1 MELWKAK
8 GAIPFYL
15 VVFFTS
21 FVQMG
26 LFILFQRWL
35 SFSFDGPSFFW
46 RSMLLQ
52 FSLFVPHIFMMPVA
66 SFFAGRFSK
75 GRVMAWSSVGMT
87 AALIAIAVL
96 FGLDIGWVAFG
107 LMLLYG
113 IFLSIF
119 SPAKLGIIK
128 ELFGESRLTNANS
141 WQMVFSILGIMSV
154 SFLTIGFTPDE
165 DATIPYLVLPYVFLG
180 VSVISTI
187 FTFFIP
193 RGRYYTKLKMR
204 SPKRNFAATWSMPLV
219 RLSILGLAIFWAI
232 SQIFLLLSQDLTGEH
247 LMSLFQKSLI
257 LTAIG
262 YIVGSRVAAYAS
274 KTFIEVGL
282 VPFAVF
288 GSAIITF
295 TIPFVETHWLQSILY
310 AMLGGFAGFIFVILR
325 TVIQQFT
332 RPDSSGRIHAVS
344 NMIQMSILLLLL
356 GGQSLLLIFTDIEV
370 HQFFFFVAIMLTIC
384 FVLTYR
390 LTPMAFLRAV
400 LRFLFAF
407 VFRYRLKTNG
417 VRNIPETG
425 PVLLVGS
432 HYSFIDWA
440 VLQMCCPRPLKIAS
454 NWNTSPAWYQRWLR
468 YSSFLIPI
476 HRRDPKPAMEA
487 IHQALLDGEAIVIFP
502 EGEVSK
508 TPHITR
514 FSIDYSE
521 AIKDTEAKIVPFYI
535 QGLWGGPYSHASDA
549 VMLGPASTRI
559 VSVGFAPAIP
569 ATTSEEE
576 IRTRLRDLAIT
587 TWDNAINHYKT
598 IVPMWLTAM
607 KRRRFRPILIDPA
620 GDHVSGYKMIRLVR
634 NISRRL
640 RKKARNNDKIA
651 LLLPSS
657 REGAM
662 AYISILAAGK
672 TTVNLNY
679 TSPADVVVNC
689 VRRTKVNVIVT
700 SKAFYEKLC
709 RKNPAFEPLQ
719 NEAELFF
726 FDEMEHSVKFLE
738 FVVTALESI
747 FVPKFILERFWFAR
761 AKLSDTATILFS
773 SGSEGTPKGVKL
785 SHKNFIANTQ
795 QTDAVVR
802 LRRSDVMLAEL
813 PIFHSFGLTAT
824 ILMPLLDGVP
834 MVLLPDPTDIKTMAR
849 ACAEHKATILM
860 GTPTF
865 LRAFS
870 VNRWVHPM
878 CLDYLR
884 LVVSGAEKLRQEM
897 RDSFKLKFGK
907 NIFEAYGCTE
917 TAPMATMN
925 SPNVLLDDFLT
936 MEKCNEI
943 GTIGLPVPGT
953 RIAIA
958 DPETNE
964 FLPIGSE
971 GMVLIGGPQVMQGYF
986 EDEDRT
992 KASIVEKNGHR
1003 WYRTGDKGKLSPD
1016 GFITLLDRYSR
1027 FAKLGGEMISLT
1039 AVESRIQDTKLL
1051 EGSEFITVA
1060 VADSVKGERIVLM
1073 FTGEFDP
1080 DEIARSLRKSGIPP
1094 LMIPGSVFKVD
1105 SLPKLG
1111 SGKWDFTN
1119 LKKLANELTSQP
1131 VNK

>member
-1 MELWKAK
+1 MDLWKAK

-15 VVFFTS
+15 VVFCTT

-35 SFSFDGPSFFW
+35 SFSFEGSAFFW

-52 FSLFVPHIFMMPVA
+52 FSLFVPQIFMFPA
-66 SFFAGRFSK
+66 SGYFAGRFSK

-113 IFLSIF
+113 IFLSVF
-119 SPAKLGIIK
+119 SPAKLGVIK
-128 ELFGESRLTNANS
+128 ELFGEARLTNANS
-141 WQMVFSILGIMSV
+141 WQMVFSVLGIMTV
-154 SFLTIGFTPDE
+154 SCLTIGFTPDE
-165 DATIPYLVLPYVFLG
+165 ASPIPYLVLPYVFLG
-180 VSVISTI
+180 ISVISTV
-187 FTFFIP
+187 FCFFIP

-204 SPKRNFAATWSMPLV
+204 SPKRNFSATWSNPLV

-247 LMSLFQKSLI
+247 LVSFFQKSLI

-262 YIVGSRVAAYAS
+262 YIVGSRIAAYAS
-274 KTFIEVGL
+274 KTFVEVGL
-282 VPFAVF
+282 VPFAVV

-295 TIPFVETHWLQSILY
+295 SLPFVDTPWLQATLY
-310 AMLGGFAGFIFVILR
+310 ACLGTFAGFIFVILR

-344 NMIQMSILLLLL
+344 NMIQMSILFLVL
-356 GGQSLLLIFTDIEV
+356 GAQSLLLIFTDIEV
-370 HQFFFFVAIMLTIC
+370 RQFFFFVAIILTVC
-384 FVLTYR
+384 FVLTFR
-390 LTPMAFLRAV
+390 QTPMALLRAV
-400 LRFLFAF
+400 LRFLFAV
-407 VFRYRLKTNG
+407 VFRYRLKIHG

-440 VLQMCCPRPLKIAS
+440 VLQMCSPRPLKIAS

-476 HRRDPKPAMEA
+476 HRRDPKPAMES
-487 IHQALLDGEAIVIFP
+487 IHKALLNGEAVVIFP

-508 TPHITR
+508 TPHISR

-521 AIKDTEAKIVPFYI
+521 AIQDTNALIVPFYI
-535 QGLWGGPYSHASDA
+535 QGLWGGPYSHASDSI
-549 VMLGPASTRI
+549 MLGPASTRI
-559 VSVGFAPAIP
+559 VSVGFAPTIP
-569 ATTSEEE
+569 ATTPEEE
-576 IRTRLRDLAIT
+576 IRTRLRDLAIS
-587 TWDNAINHYKT
+587 TWDHAINHYKS

-607 KRRRFRPILIDPA
+607 KRRRFKPILIDPT

-634 NISRRL
+634 NVSRRI
-640 RKKARNNDKIA
+640 RKLARNNDKVG

-662 AYISILAAGK
+662 GYISILAAGK

-679 TSPADVVVNC
+679 TSPVDVVINC
-689 VRRTKVNVIVT
+689 VRRTKLDTIIT
-700 SKAFYEKLC
+700 SKAFFEKLC

-719 NEAELFF
+719 NEAKLFF
-726 FDEMEHSVKFLE
+726 FDEVEHSIGCIE
-738 FVVTALESI
+738 FILTALESV

-785 SHKNFIANTQ
+785 SHKNIVANTQ
-795 QTDAVVR
+795 QTDAVVK
-802 LRRSDVMLAEL
+802 LRRTDVVLAEL

-925 SPNVLLDDFLT
+925 APNVLLDDFLT

-943 GTIGLPVPGT
+943 GSIGLPVPGT

-986 EDEDRT
+986 EDEERT
-992 KASIVEKNGHR
+992 RASIVEKNGHR
-1003 WYRTGDKGKLSPD
+1003 WYRTGDKGKLSAE
-1016 GFITLLDRYSR
+1016 GFVTLLDRYSR

-1039 AVESRIQDTKLL
+1039 AVESRIQETKLL
-1051 EGSEFITVA
+1051 DGKEFITVA

-1073 FTGEFDP
+1073 FVGDNDP
-1080 DEIARSLRKSGIPP
+1080 DDIARSLRKSGIPP

-1105 SLPKLG
+1105 ALPKLG

-1119 LKKLANELTSQP
+1119 LKKLANELVTASL
-1131 VNK
+1131 VK